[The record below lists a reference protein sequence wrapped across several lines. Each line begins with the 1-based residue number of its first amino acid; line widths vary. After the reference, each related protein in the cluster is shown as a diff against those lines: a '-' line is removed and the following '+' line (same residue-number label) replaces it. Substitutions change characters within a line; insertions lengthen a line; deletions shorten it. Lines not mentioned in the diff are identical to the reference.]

1 MGLRENTITN
11 ILGYENN
18 HNDLILIAPII
29 LFQMTPGFQ
38 IRIYIYLMGSMMKI
52 WLILS
57 DVLVFALVYLMA
69 HMKAL
74 FLEYLCPVLHQQT
87 ILCLPLIFFQSKL
100 FQNHK
105 FNRGAGPVLG

>member
-38 IRIYIYLMGSMMKI
+38 IRIYICLMCSMMKI
-52 WLILS
+52 QLILT
-57 DVLVFALVYLMA
+57 VLLVFALTYLMA
-69 HMKAL
+69 HMKAM
-74 FLEYLCPVLHQQT
+74 FLDYLYLVLH
-87 ILCLPLIFFQSKL
+87 I
-100 FQNHK
+100 
-105 FNRGAGPVLG
+105 